1 MMMMAIVL
9 TAAFSSLLTLLV
21 VALWAHLFFQPR
33 LKRDLWRELD
43 EQSQRAARLISESVE
58 EAVKRGLVDGVR
70 ALPTREMLEETSR
83 SLARTSSEIVGERL
97 GRLFG
102 KKEK

>member
-1 MMMMAIVL
+1 MMIIVL
-9 TAAFSSLLTLLV
+9 TAALSSLLTLLV
-21 VALWAHLFFQPR
+21 VALWGHFYFQPQ
-33 LKRDLWRELD
+33 LKRDLQRELD

-102 KKEK
+102 KKDK